1 MFASIGET
9 VRRLRKERHLT
20 LAELGARA
28 KLGRGQLSRIENSHQ
43 EATFT
48 TLAKILHALEVS
60 RREFFRRY
68 DLVEEMSLKS
78 GQAAESVSAEPWP
91 EPSVAMAQGAIEV
104 GDVAVLFRVV
114 PRQGASVTLVP
125 PSELPKP

>member
-1 MFASIGET
+1 
-9 VRRLRKERHLT
+9 
-20 LAELGARA
+20 
-28 KLGRGQLSRIENSHQ
+28 
-43 EATFT
+43 
-48 TLAKILHALEVS
+48 LAKILNALEVS

-78 GQAAESVSAEPWP
+78 GQPAESVSAEPWP

-125 PSELPKP
+125 PNDQPKP